1 MAGKANHARTEDDR
15 VGNKDLCV
23 DDTSVTF
30 RILYC
35 QCNQENNITRYE
47 QHEREANMMDKKEL
61 VESDLEKVA
70 GGKCFGSSPEK
81 DLSDEDREKL
91 KELEREIS
99 ERM

>member
-1 MAGKANHARTEDDR
+1 MWWEGI
-15 VGNKDLCV
+15 
-23 DDTSVTF
+23 DDTSVTS

-47 QHEREANMMDKKEL
+47 QHEREATIMNKEEL
-61 VESDLEKVA
+61 IESDLEKVA
-70 GGKCFGSSPEK
+70 GGKFPRFSPEK

>member
-1 MAGKANHARTEDDR
+1 
-15 VGNKDLCV
+15 
-23 DDTSVTF
+23 
-30 RILYC
+30 
-35 QCNQENNITRYE
+35 
-47 QHEREANMMDKKEL
+47 MMDKKEL